1 MQTEQ
6 HPAPVVLTADE
17 IELIPPRPLGTL
29 AGVANRVLWQSDTS
43 IAGVLS
49 IDAGHRLGAHTH
61 RANHHHM
68 WVLDGTAIILGSRVT
83 PGSYIHIPAGVEHDI
98 DATSSEGCTVYY
110 LYLQPPG

>member
-1 MQTEQ
+1 MQTES

-17 IELIPPRPLGTL
+17 IELVPPRPLGNL
-29 AGVANRVLWQSDTS
+29 RGISNRVLWQSDNS

-49 IDAGHRLGAHTH
+49 VDAGHRLGAHTH
-61 RANHHHM
+61 HANHHHM
-68 WVLDGTAIILGSRVT
+68 WVLDGTAMILGSRVT